1 MKFVDYVTIT
11 VRSGKGGSGS
21 VSFRREKFIPK
32 GGPNGGDGGEGGSV
46 TLVAD
51 THLYTLLDHR
61 YNRHHF
67 AEDGFSGSSNNKKG
81 KDGLDILLKVPV
93 GTVVKDSDT
102 DAVIGELLSA
112 GETLLLAKGG
122 RGGKGNTFFK
132 SATNQTPRHAQP
144 GEEGEER
151 KITLEL
157 KLLADVGL
165 VGFPNAGKSTLV
177 SSISAARPKVA
188 DYPFTTLEPSL
199 GVVAMED
206 FQSFVIA
213 DIPGIIEGAAEGKGL
228 GIQFLK
234 HIERNAV
241 LLFLIPVTSE
251 DPAAEYE
258 TLLSELE
265 AFNAGMLT
273 KPRMV
278 GLSKLDLLP
287 AEEKEQAIRDFR
299 DALPKGVE
307 IMGFSSVAR
316 MGLDE
321 LRHALWAHVQRAHSF
336 DLED

>member
-213 DIPGIIEGAAEGKGL
+213 DIPGIIEG
-228 GIQFLK
+228 
-234 HIERNAV
+234 
-241 LLFLIPVTSE
+241 P
-251 DPAAEYE
+251 
-258 TLLSELE
+258 
-265 AFNAGMLT
+265 
-273 KPRMV
+273 
-278 GLSKLDLLP
+278 
-287 AEEKEQAIRDFR
+287 
-299 DALPKGVE
+299 
-307 IMGFSSVAR
+307 
-316 MGLDE
+316 
-321 LRHALWAHVQRAHSF
+321 
-336 DLED
+336 